1 MPSRRR
7 VSKMSEEL
15 SKRDGPKSGD
25 IGQIDEENISEDG
38 ESANH
43 TRFSDKQDILSEE
56 LIQDQLRMSD
66 LEFGRLSGGLVHSRS
81 ENDAEWE
88 RTDTHPPHHPPTT
101 LSPTSAL
108 LCRKPS
114 TLRISILTPPRLV
127 HSHTHFTLLLLP
139 NTKNLVS
146 RLISREI
153 DIGVT
158 AFITETT
165 RMRKEGKEK
174 RRNDAQA
181 SSSPFGSPPVPT
193 PTSMLTP
200 SPPSPLSKLTLPPSP
215 FNKSLPRWKDVLSY
229 RTFPSCGKLNVAL
242 SRPLLSCSAGTL
254 VISPSS
260 FTATDQSQLTVPL
273 VCSSP
278 LSSSASN
285 SATDQMRIEMEEV
298 EFSNLNVDGSVD
310 GVVQIEGADSLRLKK
325 VDFSNVKNGAS
336 DAVRI
341 FVMGAEKDGMW
352 CGEADFPCRSLNEAD
367 KHLKHALPST
377 MEVQTS
383 AVLHSELDLTHDIT
397 KITSGSGEKG
407 RVDVSREGCLVNQ
420 TDTPTHSD
428 SVLLH
433 RPFAVPRLLPES
445 TPSPSD
451 GWTARGGM
459 SNTWRSDGLNDYA
472 SKATSRRVRNGEKTS
487 GNEGGEDFPLA
498 YYVYP
503 HVEGDPI
510 HVSAYYW
517 DRQTCGRPKLP
528 CTTLSYAVSCVT
540 SKTEVVTLITNLS
553 INSRIEVPSCGTAIS
568 SNGPSGEK
576 LTLTLDV
583 SAQFSVK
590 DGDLGL
596 SNIILLLPSSLAIPV
611 FVVDGKT
618 LTLSST
624 ATIQNPSSALTHS
637 TALVSLSSGS
647 IFVDSASFDFNTPFV
662 STAAL
667 VEQTGGSLEM
677 NGVNIASVTRS
688 SGNGAVV
695 NWVIIFQKLLA
706 SYFCVSL
713 EICLTILIVCIYPFN
728 QHTEDFCWR

>member
-215 FNKSLPRWKDVLSY
+215 FNKSFYAFHSPLDPTVGRTIASFSDSRWKDVLSY

-273 VCSSP
+273 VCSF
-278 LSSSASN
+278 SSLL
-285 SATDQMRIEMEEV
+285 I
-298 EFSNLNVDGSVD
+298 
-310 GVVQIEGADSLRLKK
+310 
-325 VDFSNVKNGAS
+325 
-336 DAVRI
+336 
-341 FVMGAEKDGMW
+341 
-352 CGEADFPCRSLNEAD
+352 
-367 KHLKHALPST
+367 
-377 MEVQTS
+377 
-383 AVLHSELDLTHDIT
+383 
-397 KITSGSGEKG
+397 
-407 RVDVSREGCLVNQ
+407 CLQ
-420 TDTPTHSD
+420 
-428 SVLLH
+428 L
-433 RPFAVPRLLPES
+433 
-445 TPSPSD
+445 SD
-451 GWTARGGM
+451 GP
-459 SNTWRSDGLNDYA
+459 
-472 SKATSRRVRNGEKTS
+472 
-487 GNEGGEDFPLA
+487 NED
-498 YYVYP
+498 
-503 HVEGDPI
+503 
-510 HVSAYYW
+510 
-517 DRQTCGRPKLP
+517 
-528 CTTLSYAVSCVT
+528 
-540 SKTEVVTLITNLS
+540 
-553 INSRIEVPSCGTAIS
+553 
-568 SNGPSGEK
+568 
-576 LTLTLDV
+576 
-583 SAQFSVK
+583 
-590 DGDLGL
+590 
-596 SNIILLLPSSLAIPV
+596 
-611 FVVDGKT
+611 
-618 LTLSST
+618 
-624 ATIQNPSSALTHS
+624 
-637 TALVSLSSGS
+637 
-647 IFVDSASFDFNTPFV
+647 
-662 STAAL
+662 
-667 VEQTGGSLEM
+667 
-677 NGVNIASVTRS
+677 
-688 SGNGAVV
+688 
-695 NWVIIFQKLLA
+695 
-706 SYFCVSL
+706 
-713 EICLTILIVCIYPFN
+713 
-728 QHTEDFCWR
+728 